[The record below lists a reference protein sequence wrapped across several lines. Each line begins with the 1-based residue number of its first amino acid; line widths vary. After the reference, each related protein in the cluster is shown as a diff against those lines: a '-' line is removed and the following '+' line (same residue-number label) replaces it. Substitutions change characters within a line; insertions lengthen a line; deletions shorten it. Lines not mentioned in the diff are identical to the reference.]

1 MDENGL
7 LKEAESSLSGAV
19 GKLRQEVS
27 AIRGSRPSVELIEE
41 IKVSCY
47 DEMLSINQLGSL
59 SVVPPREVQILVWDK
74 SVVGAVA
81 KAIDAARIGFSVTND
96 GNIIRAT
103 LSPLGQERRDELAKL
118 VRKAGET
125 ARIQIRTRRDEVMK
139 KVKAAEDA
147 SELSEDR
154 ARILKEK
161 IQKHVTEVNDKVEAM
176 VQRKIEE
183 LND

>member
-7 LKEAESSLSGAV
+7 LKEAESSLGGAV
-19 GKLRQEVS
+19 DKLRQEIG

-47 DEMLSINQLGSL
+47 DEVLSINQLGSL
-59 SVVPPREVQILVWDK
+59 SVIPPREVQIAVWDK

-96 GNIIRAT
+96 GNVIRAT

-118 VRKAGET
+118 VKKAGEA
-125 ARIQIRTRRDEVMK
+125 ARIQIRTRRDDVMK
-139 KVKAAEDA
+139 KLKGAEDV
-147 SELSEDR
+147 SDISEDR
-154 ARILKEK
+154 ARVLKDK
-161 IQKHVTEVNDKVEAM
+161 IQKNVTEMNDKVDAM
-176 VQRKIEE
+176 VKRKIEE